1 MTSVAGIA
9 MLLAILL
16 AGLFV
21 VALYFAPSIV
31 AVRRKKTNLAAII
44 VLNTLLGWSL
54 IGWAIAM
61 IWAVS
66 ADNPP
71 QTVIIHNHD
80 KD

>member
-1 MTSVAGIA
+1 
-9 MLLAILL
+9 MLSAFFLLGGLMAIS
-16 AGLFV
+16 F
-21 VALYFAPSIV
+21 YFAPSIV
-31 AVRRKKTNLAAII
+31 AVLRKKTNLAAII

-66 ADNPP
+66 TDNSP
-71 QTVIIHNHD
+71 QTIVIHNHD